1 MNTLPH
7 EDDDNTAGDNN
18 LDDDTTADHSNTAD
32 NNNIA
37 ANNNT
42 PSNDA
47 RPTSSAHPRWQGA
60 LAGALAGAVA
70 LVFGQLVEAFS
81 DTIPGLVLGMGEW
94 ILDITPGW
102 AAEESIENLGSVG
115 KASLLPGITV
125 VALLMAAALGAA
137 SLRLSR
143 KIGIVG
149 FTAFGLL
156 GGFVT
161 ARNPMSPA
169 LASWFWSLVAAALGI
184 ATLSFLLSKLR
195 VTRLS
200 GHSEEPDLEAP
211 LEAPLADPLDPPS
224 SRRAFLG
231 WSAGAGALVVGGF
244 GLARGVSPK
253 SAAETA
259 REAISFNNVAT
270 TATSSP
276 ATTTGA
282 SGATTAAPTDAT
294 ITTKA
299 ITDIRGISSYITP
312 NDSFYV
318 IDTALS
324 PPHVD
329 PADWTLEIT
338 GMVDNPYTLTWD
350 ELMAMPL
357 EQHDITLSCVSN
369 PVGGP
374 LVGNATWLGVPLT
387 TLLERA
393 QVQPG
398 ADQFV
403 GKSVDDWTAGFP
415 TDRLYDGRTA
425 LLAVGMNAEPLPIKH
440 GFPARLI
447 VAGIFGYVSAVK
459 WIKEIELTRW
469 DAFDGY
475 WIDKGWSKLGPM
487 KTMSRIDVPRTGASV
502 PAGET
507 VLAGVAW
514 SPPRGIHAVEVSV
527 DDGAWWECDLAVPGN
542 DENWVQWRTVWNATS
557 GRHDIRVR
565 AIDGD
570 NQLQPRG
577 PKSVAP
583 DGAEGWHEVRVSV
596 T

>member
-7 EDDDNTAGDNN
+7 DDDNTVDNHKT
-18 LDDDTTADHSNTAD
+18 DDNTAD
-32 NNNIA
+32 DPQQRN
-37 ANNNT
+37 
-42 PSNDA
+42 
-47 RPTSSAHPRWQGA
+47 SAHPRWQGA

-70 LVFGQLVEAFS
+70 LVFGQLVEALS
-81 DTIPGLVLGMGEW
+81 DNIPGLVLGMGEW
-94 ILDITPGW
+94 LLDIAPGW
-102 AAEESIENLGSVG
+102 AAEESIENLGSIG
-115 KASLLPGITV
+115 KASLLPGIAV
-125 VALLMAAALGAA
+125 VALLIAAALGDAA
-137 SLRLSR
+137 LRISR
-143 KIGIVG
+143 KIGVIG
-149 FTAFGLL
+149 FAAFGLL
-156 GGFVT
+156 GGFTT

-169 LASWFWSLVAAALGI
+169 WASWFWSLVAAALGI
-184 ATLSFLLSKLR
+184 ATLNFLLS
-195 VTRLS
+195 RLS
-200 GHSEEPDLEAP
+200 NRSDEPDTATP
-211 LEAPLADPLDPPS
+211 SADPLDPPA

-231 WSAGAGALVVGGF
+231 WSAGAGALAIGGL
-244 GLARGVSPK
+244 GLARGLTPK

-259 REAISFNNVAT
+259 RETISFSDLT
-270 TATSSP
+270 TTTRSA
-276 ATTTGA
+276 ATTTTA
-282 SGATTAAPTDAT
+282 EAATGTSAATVTTEP
-294 ITTKA
+294 ITNIA
-299 ITDIRGISSYITP
+299 GISSYITP
-312 NDSFYV
+312 NDSFYE

-329 PADWTLEIT
+329 PADWSLDIT

-357 EQHDITLSCVSN
+357 EQHDITLACVSN

-425 LLAVGMNAEPLPIKH
+425 LLAVGMNSEPLPIKH

-459 WIKEIELTRW
+459 WVKEIELTRW

-487 KTMSRIDVPRTGASV
+487 KTMSRIDVPRAGASV

-514 SPPRGIHAVEVSV
+514 SPPRGIHAVEVAV
-527 DDGAWWECDLAVPGN
+527 DDSPWWECDLAVPGN
-542 DENWVQWRTVWNATS
+542 DENWVQWRTTWNATP
-557 GRHDIRVR
+557 GNHNIRVR

-570 NQLQPRG
+570 NQLQPIG